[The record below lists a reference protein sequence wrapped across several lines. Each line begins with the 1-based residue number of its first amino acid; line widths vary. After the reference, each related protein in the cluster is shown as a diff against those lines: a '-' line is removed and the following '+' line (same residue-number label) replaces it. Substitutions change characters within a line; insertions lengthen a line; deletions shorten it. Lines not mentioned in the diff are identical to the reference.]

1 MIWLWLRLWVLQQR
15 TEEWK
20 SFETTIVKFKNANK
34 SVMSWIFIRTFNSIT
49 YKYMN
54 PFGNNIYDD

>member
-1 MIWLWLRLWVLQQR
+1 MQQG

-20 SFETTIVKFKNANK
+20 SFETTVVKFKNVDK

-54 PFGNNIYDD
+54 PFGNNIYDN